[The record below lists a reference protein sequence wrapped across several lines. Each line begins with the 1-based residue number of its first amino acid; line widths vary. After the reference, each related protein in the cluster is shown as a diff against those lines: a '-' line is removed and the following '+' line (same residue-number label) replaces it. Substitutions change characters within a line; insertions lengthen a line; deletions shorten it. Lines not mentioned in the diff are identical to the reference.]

1 MPPALTLLGIV
12 ASGLLFG
19 PLGVLLAMPL
29 IVVTVTLVNKLY
41 VEAL

>member
-1 MPPALTLLGIV
+1 MQFIEGHFVLPLA
-12 ASGLLFG
+12 